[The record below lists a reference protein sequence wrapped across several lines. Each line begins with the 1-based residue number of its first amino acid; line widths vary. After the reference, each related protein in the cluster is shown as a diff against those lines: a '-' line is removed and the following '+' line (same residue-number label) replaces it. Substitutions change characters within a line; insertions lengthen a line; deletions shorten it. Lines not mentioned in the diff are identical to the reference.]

1 MALLLKGGPVAEA
14 MSKRLLDQ
22 CAALKNAGVTPVF
35 AMVRVGEKANDIA
48 YERGAAKRA
57 GLLGVEVR
65 HVVLPES
72 ITEDQ
77 LVHTLENI
85 NEDDSVHGCLLFRP
99 LPAHLDTARVARTL
113 RADKDVDAMT
123 SSAMGVLLSPNA
135 MGYVPCTAQASL
147 EILKFYQIPLQGK
160 RVTVI
165 GKSMTVGLPTAL
177 LMMNQEATVSVCHI
191 LSRPQ
196 DTRALCKDADIIIDG
211 YVHFGKKEI
220 DAMDHCKVISFQ
232 STGYN
237 EADLDYAREKGIAVC
252 SILDYCTQETAE
264 SAMALM
270 LNLQRGIRQ
279 YDRSVQ
285 QDHVWDYQVV
295 PHLKRIAG
303 QVMGIAGLG
312 RIGQSVARKAL
323 AFDMEVIAYDP
334 FLPPAIAENL
344 GVKLVDFD
352 TLLAES
358 DVLSL
363 HMNLTDENY
372 HMFNKEAFMKCKK
385 HPIIVNEGR
394 GPLIC
399 DEDLV
404 WALDNGYIRGAALD
418 MVESEDPDL
427 DTCPLVGRD
436 DVLLTPHSGYYSDTS
451 NYLVAKLSMDNALYY
466 VNGEYD
472 KVKAIRNGVNA

>member
-1 MALLLKGGPVAEA
+1 MAVY
-14 MSKRLLDQ
+14 D
-22 CAALKNAGVTPVF
+22 
-35 AMVRVGEKANDIA
+35 
-48 YERGAAKRA
+48 
-57 GLLGVEVR
+57 
-65 HVVLPES
+65 
-72 ITEDQ
+72 
-77 LVHTLENI
+77 
-85 NEDDSVHGCLLFRP
+85 
-99 LPAHLDTARVARTL
+99 
-113 RADKDVDAMT
+113 
-123 SSAMGVLLSPNA
+123 PNA
-135 MGYVPCTAQASL
+135 VDNSAFFA
-147 EILKFYQIPLQGK
+147 EI
-160 RVTVI
+160 
-165 GKSMTVGLPTAL
+165 
-177 LMMNQEATVSVCHI
+177 
-191 LSRPQ
+191 
-196 DTRALCKDADIIIDG
+196 KDADIIINCYVNFNRELIDG
-211 YVHFGKKEI
+211 LEK
-220 DAMDHCKVISFQ
+220 CKVISFE

-237 EADLDYAREKGIAVC
+237 EVDLDYAREKGIAAI

-264 SAMALM
+264 NAFTLM
-270 LNLQRGIRQ
+270 LCLQRATMK
-279 YDRSVQ
+279 YHKLVQ
-285 QDHVWDYQVV
+285 ERHIWDASAVSG
-295 PHLKRIAG
+295 LKRIAG

-312 RIGQSVARKAL
+312 RIGQSVARKAQ

-363 HMNLTDENY
+363 HMNLTEENY

-427 DTCPLVGRD
+427 STCPLVGRD
-436 DVLLTPHSGYYSDTS
+436 DVLLTPHSGYYSDTP

-466 VNGEYD
+466 VAGEYD
-472 KVKAIRNGVNA
+472 KVKSIRNGVNA